1 MLSVGVRFENI
12 PYHLLSA
19 TFIRQQLAPRGVTLV
34 SLHIKCTFESTGF
47 YCYSV
52 FKHVG
57 LLNVAFFFFCT
68 IINTVAETELIFE
81 FFCHRL
87 FGAFPELR
95 KAISFFMSVSPSVR
109 PSVRTEQLGSH
120 STDCGII

>member
-1 MLSVGVRFENI
+1 MLSVGARFENI

-34 SLHIKCTFESTGF
+34 SLYIKCTFESTGF

-57 LLNVAFFFFCT
+57 LLNVASFFFVLDDYQYSCRDGTHFR
-68 IINTVAETELIFE
+68 IFLSQT
-81 FFCHRL
+81 FRRV
-87 FGAFPELR
+87 P
-95 KAISFFMSVSPSVR
+95 
-109 PSVRTEQLGSH
+109 
-120 STDCGII
+120 